1 MKVFIISRAPLKN
14 NNQTEAKKIFSEVKN
29 EFEKVKN
36 SIEIKEYINDRKAVN
51 ENKKVDYVIIL
62 GARVKGEK
70 PAKSLME
77 RIKAATKY
85 LKKNPEVKVIATGG
99 KGKNEGITEGVAIK
113 RELLKNGI
121 SEDRIILEDKSKNTV
136 ENFRFSLEKIRN
148 SENGKNKNSENN
160 GNRKIK
166 VLIVTNDYHIFR
178 SKNIARKVGFDNE
191 NYEIYGLP
199 AKTPLISIPKLYFRE
214 FLSNVNY
221 FIFQSGNQLK
231 VK

>member
-1 MKVFIISRAPLKN
+1 MKNTIITVIKSSIIIFIFLFFFVQYFI
-14 NNQTEAKKIFSEVKN
+14 
-29 EFEKVKN
+29 
-36 SIEIKEYINDRKAVN
+36 IKEYINDRKAVN

-77 RIKAATKY
+77 RIKAATEY

-99 KGKNEGITEGVAIK
+99 KGKNEGIAEGVAIK

-178 SKNIARKVGFDNE
+178 SKNIARKAGFDNE

-199 AKTPLISIPKLYFRE
+199 AKTPLISIPKSYFRE

>member
-1 MKVFIISRAPLKN
+1 MKNTIIISI
-14 NNQTEAKKIFSEVKN
+14 KI
-29 EFEKVKN
+29 
-36 SIEIKEYINDRKAVN
+36 SIILFAFLFCFVQYFIIKEYINDRKAVN

-99 KGKNEGITEGVAIK
+99 KGKNEGIAEGVAIK

-178 SKNIARKVGFDNE
+178 SKNIARKVGFDNKD
-191 NYEIYGLP
+191 YEIYGLP
-199 AKTPLISIPKLYFRE
+199 TKTPLISIPQSYFRE

-221 FIFQSGNQLK
+221 FLFQFKN
-231 VK
+231 

>member
-1 MKVFIISRAPLKN
+1 MKNTIIISI
-14 NNQTEAKKIFSEVKN
+14 KI
-29 EFEKVKN
+29 
-36 SIEIKEYINDRKAVN
+36 SIIIFIFLFCFVQYFIIKEYINDRKAVN

-85 LKKNPEVKVIATGG
+85 LKENPEVKVIATGG
-99 KGKNEGITEGVAIK
+99 KGKNEGIAEGVAIK
-113 RELLKNGI
+113 RELLKNGF

-178 SKNIARKVGFDNE
+178 SKNIARKVGFDNKD
-191 NYEIYGLP
+191 YEIYGLP
-199 AKTPLISIPKLYFRE
+199 AKTPLISIPQSYFRE

-221 FIFQSGNQLK
+221 FLFQFKN
-231 VK
+231 

>member
-1 MKVFIISRAPLKN
+1 MKNTIITLIKISIIIFIFLFCFVQYFIIKDY
-14 NNQTEAKKIFSEVKN
+14 TT
-29 EFEKVKN
+29 
-36 SIEIKEYINDRKAVN
+36 DRKAVN

-77 RIKAATKY
+77 RIKAATEY

-99 KGKNEGITEGVAIK
+99 NGKNEGIAEGVAIK

-121 SEDRIILEDKSKNTV
+121 SEDRIILENKSKNTV

-178 SKNIARKVGFDNE
+178 SKNIARKVGFDNKD
-191 NYEIYGLP
+191 YEIYGLP
-199 AKTPLISIPKLYFRE
+199 AKTPLISIPQSYFRE

-221 FIFQSGNQLK
+221 FLFQFKN
-231 VK
+231 

>member
-1 MKVFIISRAPLKN
+1 MKNTIITVIKISIIIFIFLFCFVQYFI
-14 NNQTEAKKIFSEVKN
+14 
-29 EFEKVKN
+29 
-36 SIEIKEYINDRKAVN
+36 IKEYINDRKAVN

-77 RIKAATKY
+77 RIKAATEY
-85 LKKNPEVKVIATGG
+85 LKENPEVKVIATGG
-99 KGKNEGITEGVAIK
+99 KGKNEGIAEGVAIK

-178 SKNIARKVGFDNE
+178 SKNIARKVGFDNKD
-191 NYEIYGLP
+191 YEIYGLP
-199 AKTPLISIPKLYFRE
+199 AKTPLISIPESYFRE
-214 FLSNVNY
+214 FLSNLNY
-221 FIFQSGNQLK
+221 FLFQFKN
-231 VK
+231 

>member
-1 MKVFIISRAPLKN
+1 MKNTIITVIKISIIIFIFLFFFVQYFI
-14 NNQTEAKKIFSEVKN
+14 
-29 EFEKVKN
+29 
-36 SIEIKEYINDRKAVN
+36 IKEYINDRKAVN

-99 KGKNEGITEGVAIK
+99 KGKNEGIAEGVAIK
-113 RELLKNGI
+113 RELLKNGF

-199 AKTPLISIPKLYFRE
+199 AKTPLISIPKSYFRE

-221 FIFQSGNQLK
+221 FIFQSRNQLK

>member
-1 MKVFIISRAPLKN
+1 MKNTIITVIKISIIIFVFLFCFVQYFI
-14 NNQTEAKKIFSEVKN
+14 
-29 EFEKVKN
+29 
-36 SIEIKEYINDRKAVN
+36 IKEYINDRKAVN

-77 RIKAATKY
+77 RIKAATEY
-85 LKKNPEVKVIATGG
+85 LKENPEVKVIATGG
-99 KGKNEGITEGVAIK
+99 KGKNEGIAEGVAIK

-148 SENGKNKNSENN
+148 SENGKNKNYENN

-178 SKNIARKVGFDNE
+178 SKNIARKVGFDNKD
-191 NYEIYGLP
+191 YEIYGLP
-199 AKTPLISIPKLYFRE
+199 AKTPLISIPQSYFRE

-221 FIFQSGNQLK
+221 FLFQFKN
-231 VK
+231 

>member
-1 MKVFIISRAPLKN
+1 MKNTIITIIKISIIIFVFLFCFVQYFI
-14 NNQTEAKKIFSEVKN
+14 
-29 EFEKVKN
+29 
-36 SIEIKEYINDRKAVN
+36 IKEYINDRKAVN

-99 KGKNEGITEGVAIK
+99 KGANEGIAEGVAIK

-148 SENGKNKNSENN
+148 SENN

-178 SKNIARKVGFDNE
+178 SKNIARKVGFDNKD
-191 NYEIYGLP
+191 YEIYGLP
-199 AKTPLISIPKLYFRE
+199 AKTPLISIPQSYFRE

-221 FIFQSGNQLK
+221 FLFQFKN
-231 VK
+231 

>member
-1 MKVFIISRAPLKN
+1 MKNTIITVIKISIIIFIFLFFFVQYFI
-14 NNQTEAKKIFSEVKN
+14 
-29 EFEKVKN
+29 
-36 SIEIKEYINDRKAVN
+36 IKEYINDRKAVN

-99 KGKNEGITEGVAIK
+99 KGKNEGIAEGVAIK

-148 SENGKNKNSENN
+148 SENGKNKNSKNN

-199 AKTPLISIPKLYFRE
+199 AKTPLISIPKSYFRE

>member
-1 MKVFIISRAPLKN
+1 MKNTIITIIKISIIIFVFLFCFVQYFI
-14 NNQTEAKKIFSEVKN
+14 
-29 EFEKVKN
+29 
-36 SIEIKEYINDRKAVN
+36 IKEYINDRKAVN

-99 KGKNEGITEGVAIK
+99 KGKNEGIAEGVAIK

-178 SKNIARKVGFDNE
+178 SKNIARKVGFDNKD
-191 NYEIYGLP
+191 YEIYGLT
-199 AKTPLISIPKLYFRE
+199 AKTPLISIPQSYFRE

-221 FIFQSGNQLK
+221 FLFQFKN
-231 VK
+231 

>member
-1 MKVFIISRAPLKN
+1 MKNTIITLIKISIIIFIFLFCFVQYFI
-14 NNQTEAKKIFSEVKN
+14 
-29 EFEKVKN
+29 
-36 SIEIKEYINDRKAVN
+36 IKEYITDRKAVN

-77 RIKAATKY
+77 RIKAATEY
-85 LKKNPEVKVIATGG
+85 LKENPEVKVIATGG
-99 KGKNEGITEGVAIK
+99 KGKNEGIAEGVAIK

-121 SEDRIILEDKSKNTV
+121 NEDRIILENKSKNTV

-148 SENGKNKNSENN
+148 SESENGKNKNSENN

-178 SKNIARKVGFDNE
+178 SKNIARKVGFDNKD
-191 NYEIYGLP
+191 YEIYGLP
-199 AKTPLISIPKLYFRE
+199 AKTPLISIPQSYFRE

-221 FIFQSGNQLK
+221 FLFQFKN
-231 VK
+231 

>member
-1 MKVFIISRAPLKN
+1 MKNTIIISI
-14 NNQTEAKKIFSEVKN
+14 KI
-29 EFEKVKN
+29 
-36 SIEIKEYINDRKAVN
+36 SIIIFIFLFFFVQYFIIKEYINDRKAVN

-62 GARVKGEK
+62 GARVKGKK

-77 RIKAATKY
+77 RIKAATEY
-85 LKKNPEVKVIATGG
+85 LKENPEVKVIATGG
-99 KGKNEGITEGVAIK
+99 KGANEGIAEGVAIK

-121 SEDRIILEDKSKNTV
+121 NEDRIILEDKSKNTV

-148 SENGKNKNSENN
+148 SENGKNKNYENN

-178 SKNIARKVGFDNE
+178 SKNIARKVGFDNKD
-191 NYEIYGLP
+191 YEIYGLP
-199 AKTPLISIPKLYFRE
+199 AKTPLISIPQSYFRE

-221 FIFQSGNQLK
+221 FLFQFKN
-231 VK
+231 

>member
-1 MKVFIISRAPLKN
+1 MKNTIITIIKISIILFVFLFCFVQYFI
-14 NNQTEAKKIFSEVKN
+14 
-29 EFEKVKN
+29 
-36 SIEIKEYINDRKAVN
+36 IKEYINDRKAVN

-77 RIKAATKY
+77 RIKAATEY

-99 KGKNEGITEGVAIK
+99 QGKNENVAEGLAIK

-178 SKNIARKVGFDNE
+178 SKNIARKVGFDNKD
-191 NYEIYGLP
+191 YEIYGLP
-199 AKTPLISIPKLYFRE
+199 AKTPLISIPQSYFRE

-221 FIFQSGNQLK
+221 FLFQFKN
-231 VK
+231 

>member
-1 MKVFIISRAPLKN
+1 MKNTIITLIKISIIIFIFLFFFVQYFI
-14 NNQTEAKKIFSEVKN
+14 
-29 EFEKVKN
+29 
-36 SIEIKEYINDRKAVN
+36 IKEYITDRKAVN

-77 RIKAATKY
+77 RIKAATEY
-85 LKKNPEVKVIATGG
+85 LKENPEVKVIATGG
-99 KGKNEGITEGVAIK
+99 KGKNEGIAEGVAIK

-178 SKNIARKVGFDNE
+178 SKNIARKVGFDNKD
-191 NYEIYGLP
+191 YEIYGLP
-199 AKTPLISIPKLYFRE
+199 AKTPLISIPQSYFRE

-221 FIFQSGNQLK
+221 FLFQFKN
-231 VK
+231 

>member
-1 MKVFIISRAPLKN
+1 MKNTIITIIKISIIIFVFLFCFVQYFI
-14 NNQTEAKKIFSEVKN
+14 
-29 EFEKVKN
+29 
-36 SIEIKEYINDRKAVN
+36 IKEYINDRKAVN

-62 GARVKGEK
+62 GARVKGKK

-77 RIKAATKY
+77 RIKAATEY

-99 KGKNEGITEGVAIK
+99 KGANEGIAEGVAIK

-121 SEDRIILEDKSKNTV
+121 NEDRIILEDKSKNTV

-148 SENGKNKNSENN
+148 SESENGKNKNSENN

-178 SKNIARKVGFDNE
+178 SKNIARKVGFDNKD
-191 NYEIYGLP
+191 YEIYGLP
-199 AKTPLISIPKLYFRE
+199 AKTPLISIPQSYFRE

-221 FIFQSGNQLK
+221 FLFQFKN
-231 VK
+231 

>member
-1 MKVFIISRAPLKN
+1 
-14 NNQTEAKKIFSEVKN
+14 
-29 EFEKVKN
+29 
-36 SIEIKEYINDRKAVN
+36 
-51 ENKKVDYVIIL
+51 
-62 GARVKGEK
+62 
-70 PAKSLME
+70 ME

-99 KGKNEGITEGVAIK
+99 KGANEGIAEGVAIK

-178 SKNIARKVGFDNE
+178 SKNIARKVGFDNKD
-191 NYEIYGLP
+191 YEIYGLP
-199 AKTPLISIPKLYFRE
+199 AKTPLISIPQSYFRE

-221 FIFQSGNQLK
+221 FLFQFKN
-231 VK
+231 

>member
-1 MKVFIISRAPLKN
+1 MKNTIITIIKISIIIFIFLFCFVQYFI
-14 NNQTEAKKIFSEVKN
+14 
-29 EFEKVKN
+29 
-36 SIEIKEYINDRKAVN
+36 IKEYINDRKAVN

-85 LKKNPEVKVIATGG
+85 LKKNPEVKVITTGG
-99 KGKNEGITEGVAIK
+99 KGKNEGIAEGVAIK

-199 AKTPLISIPKLYFRE
+199 AKTPLISIPQSYFRE

-221 FIFQSGNQLK
+221 FLFQFKN
-231 VK
+231 

>member
-1 MKVFIISRAPLKN
+1 MKNTIITVIKISIIIFVFLFCFVQYFI
-14 NNQTEAKKIFSEVKN
+14 
-29 EFEKVKN
+29 
-36 SIEIKEYINDRKAVN
+36 IKEYITDRKAVN

-62 GARVKGEK
+62 GARVKGEN
-70 PAKSLME
+70 PTKSLME
-77 RIKAATKY
+77 RIKVATEY

-99 KGKNEGITEGVAIK
+99 QGKNEGVAEGLAIK

-136 ENFRFSLEKIRN
+136 ENFKFSLEKI
-148 SENGKNKNSENN
+148 KNILNNNEKNQ
-160 GNRKIK
+160 KIK

-199 AKTPLISIPKLYFRE
+199 AKTPLISIPKSYFRE

-221 FIFQSGNQLK
+221 FIFQSGNQLLK
-231 VK
+231 

>member
-1 MKVFIISRAPLKN
+1 MKNTIITLIKISIIIFIFLFCFVQYFI
-14 NNQTEAKKIFSEVKN
+14 
-29 EFEKVKN
+29 
-36 SIEIKEYINDRKAVN
+36 IKEYITDRKAVN

-77 RIKAATKY
+77 RIKAATEY
-85 LKKNPEVKVIATGG
+85 LKENPEVKVIATGG
-99 KGKNEGITEGVAIK
+99 KGKNEGIAEGVAIK

-166 VLIVTNDYHIFR
+166 VLIVTNDYHIFH
-178 SKNIARKVGFDNE
+178 SKNIARKVGFDNKD
-191 NYEIYGLP
+191 YEIYGLP
-199 AKTPLISIPKLYFRE
+199 AKTPLISIPQSYFRE

-221 FIFQSGNQLK
+221 FLFQFKN
-231 VK
+231 

>member
-1 MKVFIISRAPLKN
+1 MKNTIITIIKISIIIFVFLFCFVQYFI
-14 NNQTEAKKIFSEVKN
+14 
-29 EFEKVKN
+29 
-36 SIEIKEYINDRKAVN
+36 IKEYINDRKAVN

-77 RIKAATKY
+77 RIKAATEY
-85 LKKNPEVKVIATGG
+85 LKENPEVKVIATGG
-99 KGKNEGITEGVAIK
+99 KGKNEGIAEGVAIK

-136 ENFRFSLEKIRN
+136 ENSRFSLEKIRN

-178 SKNIARKVGFDNE
+178 SKNIARKVGFDNRD
-191 NYEIYGLP
+191 YEIYGLP
-199 AKTPLISIPKLYFRE
+199 TKTPLISIPQSYFRE

-221 FIFQSGNQLK
+221 FLFQFKN
-231 VK
+231 

>member
-1 MKVFIISRAPLKN
+1 MKNTIIKLIKISIIIFIFLFCFVQYFI
-14 NNQTEAKKIFSEVKN
+14 
-29 EFEKVKN
+29 
-36 SIEIKEYINDRKAVN
+36 IKEYTTDRKAVN

-77 RIKAATKY
+77 RIKAATEY
-85 LKKNPEVKVIATGG
+85 LKENPEVKVIATGG
-99 KGKNEGITEGVAIK
+99 KGKNEGIAEGVAIK

-178 SKNIARKVGFDNE
+178 SKNIARKVGFDNKD
-191 NYEIYGLP
+191 YEIYGLP
-199 AKTPLISIPKLYFRE
+199 AKTPLISIPQSYFRE

-221 FIFQSGNQLK
+221 FLFQFKN
-231 VK
+231 

>member
-1 MKVFIISRAPLKN
+1 MKNTIITVIKSSIIIFIFLFCFVQYFI
-14 NNQTEAKKIFSEVKN
+14 
-29 EFEKVKN
+29 
-36 SIEIKEYINDRKAVN
+36 IKEYITDRKAVN

-77 RIKAATKY
+77 RIKAATEY
-85 LKKNPEVKVIATGG
+85 LKENPEVKVIATGG
-99 KGKNEGITEGVAIK
+99 KGKKEGIAEGVAIK

-199 AKTPLISIPKLYFRE
+199 AKTPIISIPKSYFRE

-221 FIFQSGNQLK
+221 FIFQSRN
-231 VK
+231 

>member
-1 MKVFIISRAPLKN
+1 MKNTIITIIKISIILFVFLFFFVQYFI
-14 NNQTEAKKIFSEVKN
+14 
-29 EFEKVKN
+29 
-36 SIEIKEYINDRKAVN
+36 IKEYINDRKAVN

-62 GARVKGEK
+62 GGRVKGEK

-77 RIKAATKY
+77 RIKAATEY
-85 LKKNPEVKVIATGG
+85 LKENPEVKVIATGG
-99 KGKNEGITEGVAIK
+99 KGKNEGIAEGVAIK

-178 SKNIARKVGFDNE
+178 SKNIARKVGFDNKD
-191 NYEIYGLP
+191 YEIYGLP
-199 AKTPLISIPKLYFRE
+199 AKTPLISIPQSYFRE

-221 FIFQSGNQLK
+221 FLFQFKN
-231 VK
+231 

>member
-1 MKVFIISRAPLKN
+1 MKNTIIISI
-14 NNQTEAKKIFSEVKN
+14 KI
-29 EFEKVKN
+29 
-36 SIEIKEYINDRKAVN
+36 SIIIFIFLFCFVQYFIIKEYINDRKAVN

-77 RIKAATKY
+77 RIKAATEY
-85 LKKNPEVKVIATGG
+85 LKENPEVKVIATGG
-99 KGKNEGITEGVAIK
+99 KGKNEGIAEGVAIK

-178 SKNIARKVGFDNE
+178 SKNIARKVGFDNKD
-191 NYEIYGLP
+191 YEIYGLP
-199 AKTPLISIPKLYFRE
+199 AKTPLISIPQSYFRE

-221 FIFQSGNQLK
+221 FLFQFKN
-231 VK
+231 

>member
-1 MKVFIISRAPLKN
+1 MKNTIITVIKISIIIFIFLFFFVQYFI
-14 NNQTEAKKIFSEVKN
+14 
-29 EFEKVKN
+29 
-36 SIEIKEYINDRKAVN
+36 IKEYINDRKAVN

-77 RIKAATKY
+77 RIKAATEY
-85 LKKNPEVKVIATGG
+85 LKENPEVKVIATGG
-99 KGKNEGITEGVAIK
+99 KGKNEGIAEGVAIK

-148 SENGKNKNSENN
+148 SENGKNKNYENN

-178 SKNIARKVGFDNE
+178 SKNIARKVGFDNKD
-191 NYEIYGLP
+191 YEIYGLP
-199 AKTPLISIPKLYFRE
+199 AKTPLISIPQSYFRE

-221 FIFQSGNQLK
+221 FLFQFKN
-231 VK
+231 

>member
-1 MKVFIISRAPLKN
+1 MKNTIITIIKISIILFVFLFFFVQYFI
-14 NNQTEAKKIFSEVKN
+14 
-29 EFEKVKN
+29 
-36 SIEIKEYINDRKAVN
+36 IKEYINDRKAVN

-77 RIKAATKY
+77 RIKAATEY
-85 LKKNPEVKVIATGG
+85 LKENPEVKVIATGG
-99 KGKNEGITEGVAIK
+99 KGKNEGIAEGVAIK

-148 SENGKNKNSENN
+148 SENSKNKNSENN

-178 SKNIARKVGFDNE
+178 SKNIARKVGFDNKD
-191 NYEIYGLP
+191 YEIYGLP
-199 AKTPLISIPKLYFRE
+199 AKTPLISIPQSYFRE

-221 FIFQSGNQLK
+221 FLFQFKN
-231 VK
+231 

>member
-1 MKVFIISRAPLKN
+1 MKNTIIISI
-14 NNQTEAKKIFSEVKN
+14 KI
-29 EFEKVKN
+29 
-36 SIEIKEYINDRKAVN
+36 SIILFVFLFCFVHYFIIKEYTTDRKAVN

-62 GARVKGEK
+62 GARVKGEN
-70 PAKSLME
+70 PTKSLME
-77 RIKAATKY
+77 RIKAATEY

-99 KGKNEGITEGVAIK
+99 QGKNENVAEGLAIK

-121 SEDRIILEDKSKNTV
+121 SGDRIILEDKSKNTV
-136 ENFRFSLEKIRN
+136 ENFRFSLEKIENIEN
-148 SENGKNKNSENN
+148 SKNILNNNKKNQ
-160 GNRKIK
+160 KIK

-199 AKTPLISIPKLYFRE
+199 AKTPLISIPKSYFRE

>member
-1 MKVFIISRAPLKN
+1 MKNTIITIIKISIIIFVFLFCFVQYFI
-14 NNQTEAKKIFSEVKN
+14 
-29 EFEKVKN
+29 
-36 SIEIKEYINDRKAVN
+36 IKEYINDRKAVN

-77 RIKAATKY
+77 RIKAATEY
-85 LKKNPEVKVIATGG
+85 LKENPEVKVIATGG
-99 KGKNEGITEGVAIK
+99 KGANEGIAEGVAIK

-136 ENFRFSLEKIRN
+136 ENFRFSLKKIRN

-178 SKNIARKVGFDNE
+178 SKNIARKVGFDNKD
-191 NYEIYGLP
+191 YEIYGFP
-199 AKTPLISIPKLYFRE
+199 AKTPLISIPQSYFRE

-221 FIFQSGNQLK
+221 FLFQFKN
-231 VK
+231 

>member
-1 MKVFIISRAPLKN
+1 MKNMIITIIKISIIIFIFLFFFVQYFI
-14 NNQTEAKKIFSEVKN
+14 
-29 EFEKVKN
+29 
-36 SIEIKEYINDRKAVN
+36 IKEYINDRKAVN

-99 KGKNEGITEGVAIK
+99 KGKNEGIAEGVAIK

-160 GNRKIK
+160 ENRKIK

-178 SKNIARKVGFDNE
+178 SKNIARKAGFDNE

-199 AKTPLISIPKLYFRE
+199 AKTPLISIPKSYFRE

>member
-1 MKVFIISRAPLKN
+1 MKNTIITIIKISIIIFVFLFCFVQYFI
-14 NNQTEAKKIFSEVKN
+14 
-29 EFEKVKN
+29 
-36 SIEIKEYINDRKAVN
+36 IKEYINDKKAVN

-77 RIKAATKY
+77 RIKAATEY
-85 LKKNPEVKVIATGG
+85 LKENPEVKVIATGG
-99 KGKNEGITEGVAIK
+99 KGKNEGIAEGVAIK

-178 SKNIARKVGFDNE
+178 SKNIARKVGFDNKD
-191 NYEIYGLP
+191 YEIYGLP
-199 AKTPLISIPKLYFRE
+199 AKTPLISIPQSYFRE

-221 FIFQSGNQLK
+221 FLFQFKN
-231 VK
+231 

>member
-1 MKVFIISRAPLKN
+1 MKNTIITVIKISIIIFIFLFCFVQYFI
-14 NNQTEAKKIFSEVKN
+14 
-29 EFEKVKN
+29 
-36 SIEIKEYINDRKAVN
+36 IKEYINDRKAVN

-85 LKKNPEVKVIATGG
+85 LKENPEVKVIATGG
-99 KGKNEGITEGVAIK
+99 KGKNEGIAEGVAIK

-178 SKNIARKVGFDNE
+178 SKNIARKVGFDNKD
-191 NYEIYGLP
+191 YEIYGLP
-199 AKTPLISIPKLYFRE
+199 AKTPLISIPQSYFRE

-221 FIFQSGNQLK
+221 FLFQFKN
-231 VK
+231 